1 MTNVI
6 RPMLASGMLAFLCAC
21 ATERASTPS
30 STQSASAA
38 PAAPSAAPAASEVA
52 WKNGTSVLSNAGR
65 YRVVFE
71 RGGAEWP
78 RGKPFGFVA
87 WVFDAREP
95 GLPLT
100 DVALTIDAAMP
111 DHQHGMNRVPT
122 VRADADGKQQ
132 IEGVLFHMTGYWEL
146 YFDITRGAHVERAQV
161 GFEVE

>member
-1 MTNVI
+1 MI
-6 RPMLASGMLAFLCAC
+6 RPILASGLLAFLCAC
-21 ATERASTPS
+21 ASERASTLS
-30 STQSASAA
+30 SAPSASAA
-38 PAAPSAAPAASEVA
+38 PPAAAAAPDAA

-71 RGGAEWP
+71 QGGAEWP

-87 WVFDAREP
+87 WVFDARTP
-95 GLPLT
+95 DVPLT

-122 VRADADGKQQ
+122 VLQDANGKQQ
-132 IEGVLFHMTGYWEL
+132 IEGVLFHMPGYWEL